1 MITSEDI
8 FGDEDAEES
17 ISAVQN
23 HSQSSSSDEE
33 RDKDCDSSVK
43 SKGTAPKS
51 RERLSMH
58 QKLRA
63 VQHFEANKIT
73 QKELAVWMFQNLKL
87 KKEPSKAAVS
97 KMFKPAE
104 LIRIK
109 AFTTET
115 NALQPR
121 FPELEDKLFAWF
133 RRIESRHGVLTDDIV
148 FNIRPWSRGMML
160 QSNGLQLR

>member
-33 RDKDCDSSVK
+33 RDKDCEFSVE
-43 SKGTAPKS
+43 SKGTALKS

-73 QKELAVWMFQNLKL
+73 QKELAVWMFKNLKL

-115 NALQPR
+115 NPALLNRKGALQPR

-133 RRIESRHGVLTDDIV
+133 RRIDSRREVPTLPYFSSIQHQALE
-148 FNIRPWSRGMML
+148 
-160 QSNGLQLR
+160 